1 MEDKL
6 QNLQRIIG
14 YHFFNEGLLKCAL
27 THSSY
32 ANERKINKVE
42 DYERL
47 EFLGD
52 AVLEMVSSE
61 FLYLSHPEMREG
73 QLTRL
78 RASMVCEPALAFCAK
93 DISLGEYIYL
103 GKGEEATGGR
113 NRSSVTSD
121 VLEAIIGAIFLD
133 GGIEN
138 AKIFIQKFI
147 LNDLENKTLFYD
159 SKTLLQEEIQK
170 KSGRI
175 LEYRLLREEGPEHDK
190 NFVVEVLVDGKVR
203 AVGEGHNKKL
213 AEQDAAYKVLIE
225 IRKGKEN

>member
-47 EFLGD
+47 AFLGD